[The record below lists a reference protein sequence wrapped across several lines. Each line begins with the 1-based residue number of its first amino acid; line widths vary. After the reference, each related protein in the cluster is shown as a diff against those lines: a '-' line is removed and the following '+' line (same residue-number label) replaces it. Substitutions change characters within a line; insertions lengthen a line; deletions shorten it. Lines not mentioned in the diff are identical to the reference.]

1 MEKSHPIKINNQLIY
16 GRDKT
21 WLESLHQNTN
31 QLIIT
36 VEIDFEDESTLQ
48 KWFLTDLFS
57 IHPPNSTPTKKVNG
71 VLVGY
76 KAKAISK

>member
-48 KWFLTDLFS
+48 KMVFNGLIFYS
-57 IHPPNSTPTKKVNG
+57 SPNSTPTKKVNG